1 MKNSVPHI
9 AKKQLVS
16 CTERARN
23 EFVTLQTYKQ
33 QVNVQFIFSADLK
46 IEKADNFVSVF
57 LTFT

>member
-1 MKNSVPHI
+1 MKNCVPHI

-33 QVNVQFIFSADLK
+33 QVNVQFTSNADLK
-46 IEKADNFVSVF
+46 IAKADNFASVF
-57 LTFT
+57 LSVV